1 MRLILLFI
9 IFLFLNNYV
18 YSNDLFRTSFHD
30 VEFISNNIENDKI
43 NKINKLKINSFQ
55 NILKKSLNNKNY
67 NQINNGLSGDL
78 INTFIKN
85 IIIND
90 EKIINDKYI
99 AKIKINFDKDKI
111 IKFFRNKKIPYVEYH
126 PQKFLLIIYEEDGI
140 NENLFTKNNN
150 FYKYFKDNLDN
161 NNLFKI
167 PNLDIND
174 RFILKKEHINNNN
187 FEKIKNFTNKYNLN
201 EAIIVLAS
209 KINSKVVYNLI
220 IYSDEKFFKKK
231 LQFNEYKFDK
241 FFKILENE
249 SLDLWKNIHQI
260 QNDSVNLINCNVNY
274 FNILELKEIRNNLKN
289 VSVIKDLNIKSLSYK
304 NIYYDIYYY
313 GNLKIFKKIIKLNNL
328 KINTDDLCII
338 RLK

>member
-1 MRLILLFI
+1 MRFILLFT

-18 YSNDLFRTSFHD
+18 YSNDLFKTTFYD

-43 NKINKLKINSFQ
+43 NKINKLKIKSFQ

-67 NQINNGLSGDL
+67 NQINNGLSSDL
-78 INTFIKN
+78 INTLIKN

-99 AKIKINFDKDKI
+99 AKIRINFDKDKI
-111 IKFFRNKKIPYVEYH
+111 IEFFRNNKIPYVEYH

-150 FYKYFKDNLDN
+150 FYKYYKGYLNK

-174 RFILKKEHINNNN
+174 RFILKKEHIKNNN

-201 EAIIVLAS
+201 EVIIVLAS
-209 KINSKVVYNLI
+209 KKNSKVDYNLI

-231 LQFNEYKFDK
+231 LEFYEYKFDK

-260 QNDSVNLINCNVNY
+260 QNDSVNLINCKVNY
-274 FNILELKEIRNNLKN
+274 FNIFELKEIRNNLKN

-313 GNLKIFKKIIKLNNL
+313 GNLKIFKKIIKLNKL
-328 KINTDDLCII
+328 KIDNNDLCTI

>member
-1 MRLILLFI
+1 MRFILLFT

-18 YSNDLFRTSFHD
+18 YSNDLFKTTFYD

-43 NKINKLKINSFQ
+43 NKINKLKIKSFQ

-67 NQINNGLSGDL
+67 NQINNGLSSDL
-78 INTFIKN
+78 INTLIKN

-99 AKIKINFDKDKI
+99 AKIRINFDKDKI
-111 IKFFRNKKIPYVEYH
+111 IEFFRNNKIPYVEYH

-150 FYKYFKDNLDN
+150 FYKYYKYNLN
-161 NNLFKI
+161 KNNLFKI

-174 RFILKKEHINNNN
+174 RFILKKEHIKNNN

-201 EAIIVLAS
+201 EVIIVLAS
-209 KINSKVVYNLI
+209 KKNSKVDYNLI

-231 LQFNEYKFDK
+231 LEFYEYKFDK

-260 QNDSVNLINCNVNY
+260 QNDSVNLINCKVNY
-274 FNILELKEIRNNLKN
+274 FNIFELKEIRNNLKN

-313 GNLKIFKKIIKLNNL
+313 GNLKIFKKIIKLNKL
-328 KINTDDLCII
+328 KIDNNDLCTI